1 MLAIS
6 KPYSIKHLKNG
17 AYRVYVSGPDLIHA
31 SGFKKGQALCADYA
45 NGLITV
51 KSCREGLDGAFKL
64 LNTSRGLILELRSKS
79 VETALRGFGR
89 ALVTAKL
96 GVIKIVP
103 HPSELKRLRRELRFK
118 GRLIRNKMLDRG
130 SLYSGMGLLSS
141 YLANGL
147 NKHGVKSRIRF
158 VNDICSTALAI
169 NTQSNSMWSQRHP
182 SAEAVCS
189 DIRELLTVS
198 KIPEVDILD
207 ISYPCNGMST
217 LIEPSER
224 DTLHNKVGDLFID
237 TVAAIRASNPCLI
250 VMECTPSFLNSDT
263 LRLIKQALNDYQW
276 HGIKLSGADHG
287 EIENR
292 PRVAVTG
299 ISKGLSYALH
309 FEEGE
314 GVTALKRPKCQLI
327 DFLDDIPDSS
337 NLWKDFNHVK
347 RKISDDRLDFKHNV
361 YKPSDTRIATI
372 IASYSSPKIGAP
384 FLAHPTNNELM
395 RQFTVSEHSN
405 IKRVE
410 PAIKEHLL
418 KIEGGSSLLT
428 NSRGSKSKAHSLL
441 GMSVNRHP
449 WEDLGETLSL
459 KLINNI
465 NSYSLF

>member
-6 KPYSIKHLKNG
+6 KPYSIKHLSNG
-17 AYRVYVSGPDLIHA
+17 ASRIYVSAPDLIQA
-31 SGFKKGQALCADYA
+31 SNFTKGQSLIADYS

-51 KSCREGLDGAFKL
+51 KSCPEGFKGSFKL

-79 VETALRGFGR
+79 VRTALRSFGR
-89 ALVTAKL
+89 ALVTAKEGL
-96 GVIKIVP
+96 IKIIP
-103 HPSELKRLRRELRFK
+103 HPSELKRLKREQRFK
-118 GRLIRNKMLDRG
+118 ERVIGNKMLDRG
-130 SLYSGMGLLSS
+130 SLYSGLGLLSS

-169 NTQSNSMWSQRHP
+169 NTQSNSMWDQRHQI
-182 SAEAVCS
+182 AEAICC
-189 DIRELLTVS
+189 DIRELLTVA

-217 LIEPSER
+217 LIEPSKR
-224 DTLHNKVGDLFID
+224 DTLHDKVGDLFID
-237 TVAAIRASNPCLI
+237 TVAAIRASNPTLI
-250 VMECTPSFLNSDT
+250 VMECTSSFVRSDT

-276 HGIKLSGADHG
+276 HDIKLSGADHG

-292 PRVAVTG
+292 PRVAVTA
-299 ISKGLSYALH
+299 ISKGLSYALP
-309 FEEGE
+309 FEKGE
-314 GVTALKRPKCQLI
+314 GVTARNRMKSQLI
-327 DFLDDIPDSS
+327 DFLDDIPDTSD
-337 NLWKDFNHVK
+337 LWKSFNHVK

-361 YKPSDTRIATI
+361 HKPSDTRIATI
-372 IASYSSPKIGAP
+372 IATYSSPKIGSP
-384 FLAHPTNNELM
+384 FLAHPTNIELM
-395 RQFTVSEHSN
+395 RQFTVSEHAN

-418 KIEGGSSLLT
+418 KIERGSSLLT
-428 NSRGSKSKAHSLL
+428 NSRGSKSKAQSLL
-441 GMSVNRHP
+441 GMSVNRYP